1 MKASGVGLPF
11 FTDGLHLPPGIMG
24 LSTKFAI
31 FVSCTEWKASPAAVN
46 RLPDSEMTFRTC
58 FEMID
63 LKFYR
68 RLSDCFSWIL
78 KEQWGPI
85 VTEKYEKSSQ

>member
-1 MKASGVGLPF
+1 MFLRIALKFHTSHGHFWYSPDIVRSF
-11 FTDGLHLPPGIMG
+11 FLVIC
-24 LSTKFAI
+24 F
-31 FVSCTEWKASPAAVN
+31 
-46 RLPDSEMTFRTC
+46 EMIDLVMIRTC

-78 KEQWGPI
+78 KEQWGSI
-85 VTEKYEKSSQ
+85 VTEKYEKNSQ